1 MPLPALL
8 LAALLAVPQ
17 RETGLI
23 VFEDD
28 NFAGRTVTLLGDT
41 PDLRPSGMDKR
52 ISSMRVASGETWE
65 LCTSRDYGGTC
76 KLVTGDEASLGRL
89 NLNDKIESVRRVR
102 SGGSRPV
109 AGVGYAPTN
118 GLVLFGGPNFGGAR
132 KDLDGAVADLS
143 KDGNFNDRAMSLRVA
158 RGEEWDVCV
167 SANYVDCR
175 VVTGDVA
182 TLDSIGLVRNIS
194 SARPRGFGRGGGSGG
209 GGQTGARITIY
220 ELPNFGGRSATL
232 TGTEFQLSVLN
243 NRAGSV
249 RVSGGRW
256 EVCDQPRFGGRCS
269 TFTGDIRDLNS
280 YGLKDRILSVRPR

>member
-1 MPLPALL
+1 MPLSALL
-8 LAALLAVPQ
+8 LLALLAVPQ

-28 NFAGRTVTLLGDT
+28 GFAGRTVTLLGDT

-52 ISSMRVASGETWE
+52 ISSIRVAPGETWE

-76 KLVTGDEASLGRL
+76 KLVTGNETSLGRL

-102 SGGSRPV
+102 NAGSRPV
-109 AGVGYAPTN
+109 SGGTFAPSN
-118 GLVLFGGPNFGGAR
+118 GLVLFGGPNFSGGR
-132 KDLDGAVADLS
+132 KELNGAVADLS

-167 SANYVDCR
+167 NANYVDCR
-175 VVTGDVA
+175 IVSGDVA
-182 TLDSIGLVRNIS
+182 TLDAIGLVLNIS
-194 SARPRGFGRGGGSGG
+194 SARPRGFGRGGGGS
-209 GGQTGARITIY
+209 GQTGSRITIY
-220 ELPNFGGRSATL
+220 ELPNFGGKSATL
-232 TGTEFQLSVLN
+232 TGTEFQLGVLN

-269 TFTGDIRDLNS
+269 TFTGDIRDLSS